1 MMGAPELETKH
12 PDTNRLRLMVV
23 DDSNVIRSRIARVAG
38 ADRLNAQIVGLARN
52 GVEAVRLCAQHQPD
66 LVTLD
71 LTMPEMDGIDCVEEL
86 VRIKPDIRVLVVSA
100 LSDKATALQ
109 AIKRGANG
117 FLFKPFTDD
126 QLVHAL
132 KELSQ

>member
-1 MMGAPELETKH
+1 MMGAPEMKIEHPETS
-12 PDTNRLRLMVV
+12 RLRLMIV

-100 LSDKATALQ
+100 LSDKATALE